1 MLTSKYSASG
11 RAFTISLGKVIWFL
25 DVFLASM
32 IPYLL
37 IVRIHCFP
45 FLCQGPFMARRKAA
59 RREGARILNLS
70 QIYSRYLA
78 KNTIIPHSA
87 GFIQRPEMRAQVT

>member
-1 MLTSKYSASG
+1 
-11 RAFTISLGKVIWFL
+11 
-25 DVFLASM
+25 
-32 IPYLL
+32 
-37 IVRIHCFP
+37 
-45 FLCQGPFMARRKAA
+45 MARRKAA

-87 GFIQRPEMRAQVT
+87 GFILCLLVLTDISNLMDSYRARAKEIQSTINRAI